1 MIITRTPFRISLC
14 GGGSDIKSFYEKH
27 GGCVLSTTIN
37 KYMYITTHPSFD
49 KKTTVLKY
57 SKTETVNEINE
68 IQHDIF
74 RECLKKEKLEG
85 LEITSIAD
93 FPQGTGL
100 RSSSSFTVGLLK
112 NLKCHKREYISKEDV
127 PAYACDMENNIVHT
141 TNGKQDQY
149 AAFIDCLCDLLNKE
163 EKDKYDNFLDML
175 YGKFGKSITEKFL
188 KPYNEKLYAV
198 DLKELD
204 VDAMGRFFPYA
215 NIKDIINNMKE
226 HKVNSYNNTFLYPKN
241 GAGSFINI
249 LYEELD
255 KNKVLLNTSIT
266 KIDEDQKIAY
276 LSNGN
281 KVEYEY
287 IINTILLNKFLLLFN
302 NYNELQKK
310 LSYNKVLVFNLGFN
324 KKSEKFTKE
333 HWLYIPDKNINF
345 YRCDFYN
352 NILGQEKLSMYIEIG
367 YNKNDN
373 ITKEEIDKQLELT
386 LDNLLKL
393 NIIDENTKLEEYVSI
408 IIDPAYVHINIETTK
423 EIDELKEKLLNNNI
437 YTIGRYGAWIYNSME
452 DSMLKAKELAEKLQE
467 R

>member
-1 MIITRTPFRISLC
+1 MKTIYLIIGAGISGLTFANYIKDNYLIIEKENEVGGYCRTIKKGDFIWDYAGHFFHFNTEEFKNKFLSKV
-14 GGGSDIKSFYEKH
+14 SKDDIIYNEK
-27 GGCVLSTTIN
+27 CTKIIY
-37 KYMYITTHPSFD
+37 KD
-49 KKTTVLKY
+49 K
-57 SKTETVNEINE
+57 I
-68 IQHDIF
+68 I
-74 RECLKKEKLEG
+74 
-85 LEITSIAD
+85 D
-93 FPQGTGL
+93 FPFQTNIHEL
-100 RSSSSFTVGLLK
+100 D
-112 NLKCHKREYISKEDV
+112 KE
-127 PAYACDMENNIVHT
+127 E
-141 TNGKQDQY
+141 
-149 AAFIDCLCDLLNKE
+149 FIDCLYDLFNKE

-215 NIKDIINNMKE
+215 NIKDIISNMKE

-241 GAGSFINI
+241 GAGSFINF

-276 LSNGN
+276 LSNGD
-281 KVEYEY
+281 KIEYEY
-287 IINTILLNKFLLLFN
+287 VINTIPLNKFLLLFN
-302 NYNELQKK
+302 NYNELQKR

-408 IIDPAYVHINIETTK
+408 NIDPAYVHINIETTK

>member
-1 MIITRTPFRISLC
+1 MKTKYLIIGAGISGLTFANYIKDNYLIIEKENEVGGYCRTIKKGDFIWDYAGHFFHFNTEEFKNKFLSKV
-14 GGGSDIKSFYEKH
+14 SKDDIIYNEK
-27 GGCVLSTTIN
+27 CTKIIY
-37 KYMYITTHPSFD
+37 KD
-49 KKTTVLKY
+49 K
-57 SKTETVNEINE
+57 I
-68 IQHDIF
+68 I
-74 RECLKKEKLEG
+74 
-85 LEITSIAD
+85 D
-93 FPQGTGL
+93 FPFQTNIHEL
-100 RSSSSFTVGLLK
+100 D
-112 NLKCHKREYISKEDV
+112 KE
-127 PAYACDMENNIVHT
+127 E
-141 TNGKQDQY
+141 
-149 AAFIDCLCDLLNKE
+149 FIDCLYDLFNKE

-266 KIDEDQKIAY
+266 KIDEDNRIAY

-287 IINTILLNKFLLLFN
+287 IINTISLNKFLLLFN

-345 YRCDFYN
+345 YRCGFYN

-367 YNKNDN
+367 YNKKEN
-373 ITKEEIDKQLELT
+373 ITKEEIDKQLKLT
-386 LDNLLKL
+386 LDNLIKL
-393 NIIDENTKLEEYVSI
+393 NIIDKKTELEEYVSI
-408 IIDPAYVHINIETTK
+408 IMDPAYVHINTETTK
-423 EIDELKEKLLNNNI
+423 EIDELKEKLSNNNI
-437 YTIGRYGAWIYNSME
+437 YSIGRYGAWIYNSME

>member
-1 MIITRTPFRISLC
+1 MKTKYLIIGAGISGLTFANYIKDNYIIIEKENEVGGYCRTIKKGDFIWDYAGHFFHFNTEEFKNKFLSKM
-14 GGGSDIKSFYEKH
+14 SKDDIIYNEK
-27 GGCVLSTTIN
+27 CTKIIY
-37 KYMYITTHPSFD
+37 KD
-49 KKTTVLKY
+49 K
-57 SKTETVNEINE
+57 I
-68 IQHDIF
+68 I
-74 RECLKKEKLEG
+74 
-85 LEITSIAD
+85 D
-93 FPQGTGL
+93 FPFQTNIHEL
-100 RSSSSFTVGLLK
+100 D
-112 NLKCHKREYISKEDV
+112 KE
-127 PAYACDMENNIVHT
+127 E
-141 TNGKQDQY
+141 
-149 AAFIDCLCDLLNKE
+149 FIDCLYDLFNKE

-255 KNKVLLNTSIT
+255 KNKILLNTSIT

-287 IINTILLNKFLLLFN
+287 IINTIPLNKFLLLFN

-345 YRCDFYN
+345 YRCGFYN

-373 ITKEEIDKQLELT
+373 ITKEEIDKQLKLT
-386 LDNLLKL
+386 LNNLLKL
-393 NIIDENTKLEEYVSI
+393 NIIDENTKLEEYVFI
-408 IIDPAYVHINIETTK
+408 IMDPAYVHINTETTK
-423 EIDELKEKLLNNNI
+423 ENDELKEKLSNNNI